1 MVNSEITIADNLL
14 KLARRVGS
22 DGSFDL
28 EDLLKAQFS
37 KQTILNW
44 LKDTSENK
52 TLSQIDVFLKELMR
66 KFSGSLPSKASDE
79 IFIERERVAQRIR
92 EIGYDLDLF
101 ANAKK
106 DLLEKAKVLAIKK
119 SATDLSAINPDI
131 IVALLKDKT
140 VSYISNKGKVIVR
153 MKDKAPLLDGII
165 ALKNCGQYRHL
176 FR

>member
-92 EIGYDLDLF
+92 EIGYDRQQPSQEF
-101 ANAKK
+101 
-106 DLLEKAKVLAIKK
+106 
-119 SATDLSAINPDI
+119 T
-131 IVALLKDKT
+131 
-140 VSYISNKGKVIVR
+140 
-153 MKDKAPLLDGII
+153 
-165 ALKNCGQYRHL
+165 
-176 FR
+176 